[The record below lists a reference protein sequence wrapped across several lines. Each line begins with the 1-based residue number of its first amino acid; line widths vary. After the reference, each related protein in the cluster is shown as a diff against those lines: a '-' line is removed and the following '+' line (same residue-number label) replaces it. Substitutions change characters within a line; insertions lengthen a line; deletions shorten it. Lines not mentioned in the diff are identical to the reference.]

1 MTPLPR
7 ILADSSRV
15 EAFSDGVL
23 AIAITLLVL
32 DLRTAAHP
40 GHVGSELLAQWP
52 TYLAYVASFIYI
64 GVVWVNHHALFSRI
78 TSVDTGLLWCN
89 LALLLAAS
97 VLPFPTAELAFA
109 MGHGTRGDKVSAL
122 VLYAVISSAMGATW
136 LIMFSYLH
144 RHSRL
149 LREDVTATFFRSER
163 LRAVA
168 GIIAPVVPVLI
179 GLASP
184 PCGSSHG
191 GHAHLL
197 RDHPLKACG
206 GLARPPR
213 PQIRR
218 LPTSPHPGAARGS
231 SGAEDAWRH
240 MFQRWP
246 P

>member
-1 MTPLPR
+1 VTPPPR
-7 ILADSSRV
+7 ILAESSRV

-52 TYLAYVASFIYI
+52 AYLAYVASFIYI
-64 GVVWVNHHALFSRI
+64 GVVWVNHHALFTRI
-78 TSVDTGLLWCN
+78 ASVDTGLLWCN

-122 VLYAVISSAMGATW
+122 VLYAVISSALAATW
-136 LIMFSYLH
+136 LIMFSYLN
-144 RHSRL
+144 RHPRL
-149 LREDVTATFFRSER
+149 LREDVTAAFFRSER

-184 PCGSSHG
+184 PLALLTMVAMPVFYAITAEGLRGPRAAASS
-191 GHAHLL
+191 A
-197 RDHPLKACG
+197 DPEAACQP
-206 GLARPPR
+206 APR
-213 PQIRR
+213 RSRGIFRR
-218 LPTSPHPGAARGS
+218 
-231 SGAEDAWRH
+231 
-240 MFQRWP
+240 
-246 P
+246 